1 MSKVK
6 RVYVEKKQPY
16 AVKAKELTE
25 DIKGY
30 LGINTL
36 DAVRVLVRYDVENLS
51 EDTYKKALTTVFSEP
66 PVDNVYE
73 ENFPFSAVKNFLQ
86 EKFGTSLTFD
96 KIVTDE
102 EVFNEKLSYKDKS
115 LYHDGVKL
123 TVSSEYMIPSLESG
137 IVVYIGEKENYK
149 QVVIVQQMNGV
160 DVWYGNI
167 KQANVKLY
175 DYVEK
180 GSLIGQVDNKT
191 LYLVFQKEGKFVD
204 YQSYLAKS

>member
-1 MSKVK
+1 MVESKFYKDNKSSKSKNNFFKNIV
-6 RVYVEKKQPY
+6 
-16 AVKAKELTE
+16 L
-25 DIKGY
+25 
-30 LGINTL
+30 
-36 DAVRVLVRYDVENLS
+36 RVLITIMVTLILLIGFKMNNNF
-51 EDTYKKALTTVFSEP
+51 KKTFYHY
-66 PVDNVYE
+66 VYE
-73 ENFPFSAVKNFLQ
+73 ENFPFSVVKDFLQ

-204 YQSYLAKS
+204 YQNYLAKG

>member
-1 MSKVK
+1 MVESKFYKDNKSSKSKNNLFKNIV
-6 RVYVEKKQPY
+6 
-16 AVKAKELTE
+16 L
-25 DIKGY
+25 
-30 LGINTL
+30 
-36 DAVRVLVRYDVENLS
+36 RVLITIIVTLILLIGFKMNNNF
-51 EDTYKKALTTVFSEP
+51 KKTFCHY
-66 PVDNVYE
+66 VYE
-73 ENFPFSAVKNFLQ
+73 ENFPFSVVKNFLQ

>member
-1 MSKVK
+1 MVESKFYKDNKSSKSKNNLFKNIV
-6 RVYVEKKQPY
+6 
-16 AVKAKELTE
+16 L
-25 DIKGY
+25 
-30 LGINTL
+30 
-36 DAVRVLVRYDVENLS
+36 RVLITILVTLILLIGFKMNNNF
-51 EDTYKKALTTVFSEP
+51 KKTFYHY
-66 PVDNVYE
+66 VYE
-73 ENFPFSAVKNFLQ
+73 ENFPFSVVKNFLQ

-102 EVFNEKLSYKDKS
+102 EVFNEKLSYKNKS

>member
-1 MSKVK
+1 
-6 RVYVEKKQPY
+6 
-16 AVKAKELTE
+16 
-25 DIKGY
+25 
-30 LGINTL
+30 
-36 DAVRVLVRYDVENLS
+36 
-51 EDTYKKALTTVFSEP
+51 
-66 PVDNVYE
+66 
-73 ENFPFSAVKNFLQ
+73 
-86 EKFGTSLTFD
+86 
-96 KIVTDE
+96 
-102 EVFNEKLSYKDKS
+102 
-115 LYHDGVKL
+115 
-123 TVSSEYMIPSLESG
+123 MIPSLESG

>member
-1 MSKVK
+1 MVESKFYKDNKSSKSKNNLFKNIV
-6 RVYVEKKQPY
+6 
-16 AVKAKELTE
+16 L
-25 DIKGY
+25 
-30 LGINTL
+30 
-36 DAVRVLVRYDVENLS
+36 RVLITIIVTLILLIIFKMNNNL
-51 EDTYKKALTTVFSEP
+51 KKTFYHY
-66 PVDNVYE
+66 VYE
-73 ENFPFSAVKNFLQ
+73 ENFPFSVVKNFLQ

-180 GSLIGQVDNKT
+180 GSLIGQIDNKT
-191 LYLVFQKEGKFVD
+191 LYLVFQEEGKFVD
-204 YQSYLAKS
+204 YQNYLSKS

>member
-1 MSKVK
+1 MVESKFYKDNKSSKSNLFKNIV
-6 RVYVEKKQPY
+6 
-16 AVKAKELTE
+16 L
-25 DIKGY
+25 
-30 LGINTL
+30 
-36 DAVRVLVRYDVENLS
+36 RVLITIIVTLILLIGFKMNNNF
-51 EDTYKKALTTVFSEP
+51 KKTFYHY
-66 PVDNVYE
+66 VYE

-123 TVSSEYMIPSLESG
+123 TVSSEYMIPSFESG

>member
-1 MSKVK
+1 MVESKFYKDNKSSKSNLFKNIV
-6 RVYVEKKQPY
+6 
-16 AVKAKELTE
+16 L
-25 DIKGY
+25 
-30 LGINTL
+30 
-36 DAVRVLVRYDVENLS
+36 RVLITIIVTLILLIGFKMNRNF
-51 EDTYKKALTTVFSEP
+51 KKTFYHY
-66 PVDNVYE
+66 VYE

-180 GSLIGQVDNKT
+180 GALIGQVDNKT

>member
-1 MSKVK
+1 MVESKFYKDNKSSKSKNNLFKNIV
-6 RVYVEKKQPY
+6 
-16 AVKAKELTE
+16 L
-25 DIKGY
+25 
-30 LGINTL
+30 
-36 DAVRVLVRYDVENLS
+36 RVLITILVTLILLIGFKMNNNF
-51 EDTYKKALTTVFSEP
+51 KKTFYHY
-66 PVDNVYE
+66 VYE
-73 ENFPFSAVKNFLQ
+73 ENFPFSVVKNFLQ

>member
-1 MSKVK
+1 MVESKFYKDNKSSKSNLFKNIV
-6 RVYVEKKQPY
+6 
-16 AVKAKELTE
+16 L
-25 DIKGY
+25 
-30 LGINTL
+30 
-36 DAVRVLVRYDVENLS
+36 RVLITIIVTLILLIGFKMNS
-51 EDTYKKALTTVFSEP
+51 NFKKTFYHYA
-66 PVDNVYE
+66 YE
-73 ENFPFSAVKNFLQ
+73 ENFPFSTVKNFLQ

>member
-1 MSKVK
+1 MVESKFYKDNKSSKSNNNLFKNIVLRILITIIVTLILLIGFK
-6 RVYVEKKQPY
+6 MNNNFKKTFY
-16 AVKAKELTE
+16 H
-25 DIKGY
+25 Y
-30 LGINTL
+30 
-36 DAVRVLVRYDVENLS
+36 
-51 EDTYKKALTTVFSEP
+51 
-66 PVDNVYE
+66 VYE
-73 ENFPFSAVKNFLQ
+73 ENFPFSVVKNFLQ

>member
-1 MSKVK
+1 MVESKFYKDNKSSKSNLFKNIV
-6 RVYVEKKQPY
+6 
-16 AVKAKELTE
+16 L
-25 DIKGY
+25 
-30 LGINTL
+30 
-36 DAVRVLVRYDVENLS
+36 RVLITIIVTLILLIGFKMNNNF
-51 EDTYKKALTTVFSEP
+51 KKTFYHY
-66 PVDNVYE
+66 VYE

-102 EVFNEKLSYKDKS
+102 EVFNEKLSSKDKS

>member
-1 MSKVK
+1 MVESKFYKDNKSSKSKNNLFKNIV
-6 RVYVEKKQPY
+6 
-16 AVKAKELTE
+16 L
-25 DIKGY
+25 
-30 LGINTL
+30 
-36 DAVRVLVRYDVENLS
+36 RVLITIIVTLILLIGFKMNNNF
-51 EDTYKKALTTVFSEP
+51 KKTFYHY
-66 PVDNVYE
+66 VYE
-73 ENFPFSAVKNFLQ
+73 ENFPFSVVKNFLQ

-96 KIVTDE
+96 KMVTDE

>member
-1 MSKVK
+1 MVESKFYKDNKSSKSKNNLFKNIV
-6 RVYVEKKQPY
+6 
-16 AVKAKELTE
+16 L
-25 DIKGY
+25 
-30 LGINTL
+30 
-36 DAVRVLVRYDVENLS
+36 RVLITIIVTLILLIGFKMNNNF
-51 EDTYKKALTTVFSEP
+51 KKTFYHY
-66 PVDNVYE
+66 VYE
-73 ENFPFSAVKNFLQ
+73 ENFPFSVVKNFLQ

-204 YQSYLAKS
+204 YQSYLAKG

>member
-1 MSKVK
+1 MVESKFYKDNKSSKSNLFKNIV
-6 RVYVEKKQPY
+6 
-16 AVKAKELTE
+16 L
-25 DIKGY
+25 
-30 LGINTL
+30 
-36 DAVRVLVRYDVENLS
+36 RVLITIIVTLILLIGFKMNNNFKRTFYH
-51 EDTYKKALTTVFSEP
+51 Y
-66 PVDNVYE
+66 VYE

>member
-1 MSKVK
+1 MVESKFYKDNKSSKSKNNLFKNIVLRILITIIVTLILLIGFK
-6 RVYVEKKQPY
+6 MNNNFKKTFY
-16 AVKAKELTE
+16 H
-25 DIKGY
+25 Y
-30 LGINTL
+30 
-36 DAVRVLVRYDVENLS
+36 
-51 EDTYKKALTTVFSEP
+51 
-66 PVDNVYE
+66 VYE
-73 ENFPFSAVKNFLQ
+73 ENFPFSVVKNFLQ

-191 LYLVFQKEGKFVD
+191 LYLAFQKEGKFVD

>member
-1 MSKVK
+1 MVESKFYKDNKSSKSNLFKNIV
-6 RVYVEKKQPY
+6 
-16 AVKAKELTE
+16 L
-25 DIKGY
+25 
-30 LGINTL
+30 
-36 DAVRVLVRYDVENLS
+36 RVLITIIVTLILLIGFKMNNNF
-51 EDTYKKALTTVFSEP
+51 KKTFYHY
-66 PVDNVYE
+66 VYE

-102 EVFNEKLSYKDKS
+102 EVFNEKLSYKNKS

>member
-1 MSKVK
+1 MVESKFYKDNKSSKSNNNLFKNIV
-6 RVYVEKKQPY
+6 
-16 AVKAKELTE
+16 L
-25 DIKGY
+25 
-30 LGINTL
+30 
-36 DAVRVLVRYDVENLS
+36 RVLITIIVTLILLIGFKMNNNF
-51 EDTYKKALTTVFSEP
+51 KKTFYHY
-66 PVDNVYE
+66 VYE
-73 ENFPFSAVKNFLQ
+73 ENFPFSVVKNFLQ

>member
-1 MSKVK
+1 MVESKFYKDNKSSKSNLFKNIV
-6 RVYVEKKQPY
+6 
-16 AVKAKELTE
+16 L
-25 DIKGY
+25 
-30 LGINTL
+30 
-36 DAVRVLVRYDVENLS
+36 RVLITIIVTLILLIGFKMKSNF
-51 EDTYKKALTTVFSEP
+51 KKTFYHY
-66 PVDNVYE
+66 VYE
-73 ENFPFSAVKNFLQ
+73 ENFPFSVVKNFLQ

>member
-1 MSKVK
+1 MVESKFYKDNKSSKSKNNFFKNIV
-6 RVYVEKKQPY
+6 
-16 AVKAKELTE
+16 L
-25 DIKGY
+25 
-30 LGINTL
+30 
-36 DAVRVLVRYDVENLS
+36 RVLITIIVTLILLIGFKMNNNF
-51 EDTYKKALTTVFSEP
+51 KKTFYHY
-66 PVDNVYE
+66 VYE
-73 ENFPFSAVKNFLQ
+73 ENFPFSVVKNFLQ

-204 YQSYLAKS
+204 YQNYLAKS

>member
-1 MSKVK
+1 MVESKFYKDNKSSKSKNNLFKNIV
-6 RVYVEKKQPY
+6 
-16 AVKAKELTE
+16 L
-25 DIKGY
+25 
-30 LGINTL
+30 
-36 DAVRVLVRYDVENLS
+36 RVLITIIVTLILLIGFKMNNNF
-51 EDTYKKALTTVFSEP
+51 KKTFYHY
-66 PVDNVYE
+66 VYE
-73 ENFPFSAVKNFLQ
+73 ENFPFSVVKNFLQ

-191 LYLVFQKEGKFVD
+191 LYLAFQKEGKFVD

>member
-1 MSKVK
+1 MVESKFYKDNKSSKSNLFKNIV
-6 RVYVEKKQPY
+6 
-16 AVKAKELTE
+16 L
-25 DIKGY
+25 
-30 LGINTL
+30 
-36 DAVRVLVRYDVENLS
+36 RVLITIIVTLILLIGFKMNNNF
-51 EDTYKKALTTVFSEP
+51 KKAFYHY
-66 PVDNVYE
+66 VYE
-73 ENFPFSAVKNFLQ
+73 ENFPFSTVKNFLQ

-180 GSLIGQVDNKT
+180 GALIGQVDNKT

>member
-1 MSKVK
+1 MVESKFYKDNKSSKSNLFKNIV
-6 RVYVEKKQPY
+6 
-16 AVKAKELTE
+16 L
-25 DIKGY
+25 
-30 LGINTL
+30 
-36 DAVRVLVRYDVENLS
+36 RVLITIIVTLILLIGFKMNNNF
-51 EDTYKKALTTVFSEP
+51 KKTFYHY
-66 PVDNVYE
+66 VYE

-149 QVVIVQQMNGV
+149 QVVIVQKMNGV

>member
-1 MSKVK
+1 MVESKFYKDNKSSKSKNNFFKNIV
-6 RVYVEKKQPY
+6 
-16 AVKAKELTE
+16 L
-25 DIKGY
+25 
-30 LGINTL
+30 
-36 DAVRVLVRYDVENLS
+36 RVLITIIVTLILLIGFKMNNNF
-51 EDTYKKALTTVFSEP
+51 KKTFYHY
-66 PVDNVYE
+66 VYE
-73 ENFPFSAVKNFLQ
+73 ENFPFSVVKNFLQ

-204 YQSYLAKS
+204 YQSYLAKG

>member
-1 MSKVK
+1 MVESKFYKDNKSSKSNLFKNIV
-6 RVYVEKKQPY
+6 
-16 AVKAKELTE
+16 L
-25 DIKGY
+25 
-30 LGINTL
+30 
-36 DAVRVLVRYDVENLS
+36 RVLITIIVTLILLISFKMNS
-51 EDTYKKALTTVFSEP
+51 NFKKAFYHY
-66 PVDNVYE
+66 VYE
-73 ENFPFSAVKNFLQ
+73 ENFPFSVVKNFLQ

-191 LYLVFQKEGKFVD
+191 LYLVFQKEGEFVD

>member
-1 MSKVK
+1 MVESKFYKDNKSSKSNLFKNIV
-6 RVYVEKKQPY
+6 
-16 AVKAKELTE
+16 L
-25 DIKGY
+25 
-30 LGINTL
+30 
-36 DAVRVLVRYDVENLS
+36 RVLITIIVTLILLIGFKMNNNFKKTFYRY
-51 EDTYKKALTTVFSEP
+51 
-66 PVDNVYE
+66 VYE
-73 ENFPFSAVKNFLQ
+73 ENFPFSVVKNFLQ
-86 EKFGTSLTFD
+86 DKFGTSLTFD

-137 IVVYIGEKENYK
+137 IVVYIGEKENYN

>member
-1 MSKVK
+1 MIESKFYK
-6 RVYVEKKQPY
+6 ENKTSNNFFKKII
-16 AVKAKELTE
+16 LR
-25 DIKGY
+25 I
-30 LGINTL
+30 
-36 DAVRVLVRYDVENLS
+36 LVTTIIALILLISFKMNS
-51 EDTYKKALTTVFSEP
+51 SFKKTFYHY
-66 PVDNVYE
+66 VYE
-73 ENFPFSAVKNFLQ
+73 ENFPFSVVKNFLQ
-86 EKFGTSLTFD
+86 DKFGTSLTFD
-96 KIVTDE
+96 KLVTEE

-123 TVSSEYMIPSLESG
+123 TVSSEYMIPSFESG
-137 IVVYIGEKENYK
+137 IVVYIGQKENYK

-180 GSLIGQVDNKT
+180 GSLIGQADNKT

>member
-1 MSKVK
+1 MVESKFYKDNKSSKSKNNLFKNV
-6 RVYVEKKQPY
+6 V
-16 AVKAKELTE
+16 L
-25 DIKGY
+25 
-30 LGINTL
+30 
-36 DAVRVLVRYDVENLS
+36 RVLITIIVTLILLIGFKMNNNF
-51 EDTYKKALTTVFSEP
+51 KKTFYHY
-66 PVDNVYE
+66 VYE

>member
-1 MSKVK
+1 MVESKFYKDNKSSKSNLFKNIV
-6 RVYVEKKQPY
+6 
-16 AVKAKELTE
+16 L
-25 DIKGY
+25 
-30 LGINTL
+30 
-36 DAVRVLVRYDVENLS
+36 RVLITIIVTLILLIGFKMNNNF
-51 EDTYKKALTTVFSEP
+51 KKTFYHY
-66 PVDNVYE
+66 VYE

-102 EVFNEKLSYKDKS
+102 EVFNEKLSYKDKN

>member
-1 MSKVK
+1 MVESKFYKDNKSSKSKNNLFKNIVLRILITIIVTLILLIGFK
-6 RVYVEKKQPY
+6 MNNNFKKTFY
-16 AVKAKELTE
+16 H
-25 DIKGY
+25 Y
-30 LGINTL
+30 
-36 DAVRVLVRYDVENLS
+36 
-51 EDTYKKALTTVFSEP
+51 
-66 PVDNVYE
+66 VYE
-73 ENFPFSAVKNFLQ
+73 ENFPFSVVKNFLQ

>member
-1 MSKVK
+1 MVESKFYKDNKSSKSNLFKNIV
-6 RVYVEKKQPY
+6 
-16 AVKAKELTE
+16 L
-25 DIKGY
+25 
-30 LGINTL
+30 
-36 DAVRVLVRYDVENLS
+36 RVLITIIVTLILLIGFKMNNNFKKTFYRY
-51 EDTYKKALTTVFSEP
+51 
-66 PVDNVYE
+66 VYE
-73 ENFPFSAVKNFLQ
+73 ENFPFSVVKNFLQ
-86 EKFGTSLTFD
+86 DKFGTSLTFD

>member
-1 MSKVK
+1 MVESKFYKDNKSSKSNLFKNIV
-6 RVYVEKKQPY
+6 
-16 AVKAKELTE
+16 L
-25 DIKGY
+25 
-30 LGINTL
+30 
-36 DAVRVLVRYDVENLS
+36 RVLITIIVTLILLIGFKMNNNF
-51 EDTYKKALTTVFSEP
+51 KKTFYHY
-66 PVDNVYE
+66 VYE
-73 ENFPFSAVKNFLQ
+73 ENFPFSVVKNFLQ
-86 EKFGTSLTFD
+86 DKFGTSLTFD

-180 GSLIGQVDNKT
+180 GSLVGQVDNKT